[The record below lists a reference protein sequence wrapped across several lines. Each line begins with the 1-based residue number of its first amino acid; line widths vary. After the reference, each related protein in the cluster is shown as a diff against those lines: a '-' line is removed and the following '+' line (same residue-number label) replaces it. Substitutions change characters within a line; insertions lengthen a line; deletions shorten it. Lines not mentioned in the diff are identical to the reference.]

1 MGPFSNLKKFEENG
15 TTKGERNIAVSLS
28 RANEILR
35 IGLSVFMAVFI
46 TRLGIAGEP
55 HTFYPSLSYLHGQH
69 FSVHAKSDGTRP
81 QVADYR
87 GFANVRTFG
96 VPK

>member
-1 MGPFSNLKKFEENG
+1 MNC
-15 TTKGERNIAVSLS
+15 
-28 RANEILR
+28 
-35 IGLSVFMAVFI
+35 
-46 TRLGIAGEP
+46 RLGFNKLLRSMHNDYKTCYGNVRYYHDYKEP
-55 HTFYPSLSYLHGQH
+55 TACSNVEPEKVHIRHGQH